1 MPLLAFLFLV
11 ALGVDYTIFLVH
23 RARMEARAV
32 GTREGM
38 VTALATTGGVITS
51 AGVVLAGV
59 FAALGLLPL
68 VTLGQ
73 IGLIVGIGVLMDT
86 LVVRT
91 LIVPALFAVVGDGMW
106 WPSRTITDAD
116 AADARWYDRVLAWLL
131 RRPWVLFIALFVV
144 IAALFAAL
152 LVIGP
157 PVPKS

>member
-1 MPLLAFLFLV
+1 MSADFGRPS
-11 ALGVDYTIFLVH
+11 
-23 RARMEARAV
+23 ARAV

-73 IGLIVGIGVLMDT
+73 IGLIVGIGVLVDT

-91 LIVPALFAVVGDGMW
+91 LVVPALFSLLGDRMWLPSHPAAHALQRGAGESEHADPQNAVAE
-106 WPSRTITDAD
+106 S
-116 AADARWYDRVLAWLL
+116 
-131 RRPWVLFIALFVV
+131 
-144 IAALFAAL
+144 
-152 LVIGP
+152 
-157 PVPKS
+157 